1 MIKLKGIQMAGMTS
15 RNLYALYFDS
25 VKCRFYL
32 SFGNKQKIL
41 YSQSTS
47 HR

>member
-1 MIKLKGIQMAGMTS
+1 MAGMAS

-32 SFGNKQKIL
+32 SFGKFNKQKIL

-47 HR
+47 YR